1 MDPSSAGDPIIRTA
15 RLRREFGATVAVN
28 DLDLAIEPGAVLALV
43 GPNGA
48 GKTTLLKMIC
58 GLLPPTSGSAWV
70 NGVNVLSH
78 PRRVQ
83 QELGFLP
90 DFFGLYDG
98 LTVWEYLDY
107 FARAY
112 RLPSG
117 DRDHRI
123 DTVLAQVQLSGHLTD
138 DIHALS
144 RGMRQRLGIARTL
157 IHQPSILLLDEP
169 ASGLDP
175 EARHDLQ
182 TLFTSLS
189 RQGKTLV
196 VSSHILAELE
206 DYCTHVAIL
215 QVGRLVAA
223 GRIEDVRRGLGIQ
236 RTIRMS
242 VLDGWP
248 NAEGLL
254 RRDPAVSGV
263 ASDGASHVFQ
273 FSGDDAALA
282 RLLGVLVGA
291 GVAVTAFGEE
301 RRTIEDTYLA
311 LTRRKPLP

>member
-1 MDPSSAGDPIIRTA
+1 MADSIIRTE
-15 RLRREFGATVAVN
+15 RLRREFGQTTAVDDV
-28 DLDLAIEPGAVLALV
+28 DLEIERGAVLALV

-58 GLLPPTSGSAWV
+58 GLLPPTSGTAWI
-70 NGVNVLSH
+70 NRVNVLAE

-98 LTVWEYLDY
+98 LKVWEYLDY

-112 RLPSG
+112 RLTAG
-117 DRDHRI
+117 ERDRRI
-123 DTVLAQVQLSGHLTD
+123 DEVLDQVQLSD
-138 DIHALS
+138 REDSDITALS
-144 RGMRQRLGIARTL
+144 RGMRQRVGIARTL
-157 IHQPSILLLDEP
+157 IHQPPILLLDEP

-182 TLFTSLS
+182 ALFTSLS

-215 QVGRLVAA
+215 QA
-223 GRIEDVRRGLGIQ
+223 GRVVASGRIDEVRRGIGVL
-236 RTIRMS
+236 RTVRIS
-242 VLDGWP
+242 VLEGWDK
-248 NAEGLL
+248 AEAVL
-254 RRDPAVSGV
+254 RKEPAVT
-263 ASDGASHVFQ
+263 AITADGAARQFQ
-273 FSGDDAALA
+273 FSGDDPTLAKLLAALIE
-282 RLLGVLVGA
+282 A
-291 GVAVTAFGEE
+291 GVPVTSFGED
-301 RRTIEDTYLA
+301 RRTIEETYLA
-311 LTRRKPLP
+311 LTRRTGPR